1 MSMGL
6 FPVYIILLALGA
18 KATWNFVKNI
28 IPTSIGDELGFVI
41 IIVVFGVI
49 FLVAGPIV
57 GIVTAVKYLMAYFG
71 SKTFNSS
78 NTKQ

>member
-1 MSMGL
+1 ML
-6 FPVYIILLALGA
+6 IVIYVIFLALGA

-28 IPTSIGDELGFVI
+28 IPTSIGDELGLFITI
-41 IIVVFGVI
+41 IVFGVI

-57 GIVTAVKYLMAYFG
+57 GIVTAVKYLIAYFG
-71 SKTFNSS
+71 SKTSNSS